1 MIIKAWPDIWTGK
14 GEVVKNLKNF
24 FGQGEKN
31 IRELQFQ
38 LKPYIPFES
47 FHPSSN
53 KKAFV
58 KGELMRYARNSSS
71 FKSFSETRDKFWKQ
85 LRIRGSFKFSLLL
98 FHDLCYND
106 RNKWFSWLLNHRSWQ
121 GRIMVF
127 KTRLNRSHVCIKSVI
142 NNVLPDLDCNVCYR
156 KNCNNT

>member
-1 MIIKAWPDIWTGK
+1 M
-14 GEVVKNLKNF
+14 KNLKNF

-31 IRELQFQ
+31 IRGLQFQ
-38 LKPYIPFES
+38 LKLYIPFEL

-106 RNKWFSWLLNHRSWQ
+106 RNK
-121 GRIMVF
+121 
-127 KTRLNRSHVCIKSVI
+127 
-142 NNVLPDLDCNVCYR
+142 
-156 KNCNNT
+156 

>member
-1 MIIKAWPDIWTGK
+1 M
-14 GEVVKNLKNF
+14 KNLKNF

-85 LRIRGSFKFSLLL
+85 LRIRGSFKFSLFL

-106 RNKWFSWLLNHRSWQ
+106 RNKYFSRLLNHRSWQ

-127 KTRLNRSHVCIKSVI
+127 KTR
-142 NNVLPDLDCNVCYR
+142 
-156 KNCNNT
+156 

>member
-1 MIIKAWPDIWTGK
+1 M
-14 GEVVKNLKNF
+14 KNLKNF

-38 LKPYIPFES
+38 LKPYIPFEL

-71 FKSFSETRDKFWKQ
+71 FKSFS
-85 LRIRGSFKFSLLL
+85 
-98 FHDLCYND
+98 
-106 RNKWFSWLLNHRSWQ
+106 
-121 GRIMVF
+121 
-127 KTRLNRSHVCIKSVI
+127 
-142 NNVLPDLDCNVCYR
+142 
-156 KNCNNT
+156 